1 MEKTQILKSFS
12 LIVLILFTSGTLFAQ
27 KKLTP
32 EGTWK
37 FKANEA
43 PYEYSSG
50 DIVIDKENKEYKVT
64 IVFNEYTKLKG
75 NDVKV
80 EDDKISF
87 KAYVEGEVVNIK
99 GSFTKDELNGKA
111 SYSEGTIPFESTR
124 KKEK

>member
-12 LIVLILFTSGTLFAQ
+12 LIVLILFTSGTLFGQ
-27 KKLTP
+27 EKITP
-32 EGTWK
+32 EGTWR